1 MAEALRQFVL
11 ALVFLTR
18 APLTGLLPRDRIMPL
33 ARAVW
38 AFPLIGAGV
47 GALAAAPLAL
57 GAPPLLA
64 AALGVALAVWSTGG
78 LHEDGLADFADGMG
92 GRDREARLAIMRD
105 SRIGAYG
112 AMTLILALMLRVA
125 AMVALPAAAVIL
137 SGAVGR
143 TALVAVMAALPPA
156 RADGLSQGAGR
167 PPRGAVIGAGAMLVV
182 ITALTAPGAVPTL
195 AALTAATLATALI
208 AAKARSRLG
217 GQTGDVLGAV
227 AASAEIA
234 ALVGFAL
241 TR

>member
-1 MAEALRQFVL
+1 MGEALRQFVL

-125 AMVALPAAAVIL
+125 AMVTLPAAVIL

-143 TALVAVMAALPPA
+143 TALVAIMAALPPA